1 MLLCDVTREEASVI
15 IHDLKELEIH
25 KHGSISLEYI
35 DTQISDAAERA
46 VERSPGLASDAVI
59 WEDVENRSQEMTE
72 LSFTFVGFMVL
83 AMLIAAVGI
92 LIDQPILI
100 VGAMVVG
107 PEFGPVA
114 GLCVALVEKRGALVK
129 RSLSALGVGFAVGIL
144 VTVAVTVAFE
154 ATDRIPEGFEPT
166 DHPLTSFIANPDFFS
181 FFVAYVAGIAGV
193 LALTSAKSG
202 ALVGVL
208 ISVTT
213 IPAAANV
220 GVAGALGEWGEAGGA
235 VLQLVVNLV
244 GDRAGRGDHAVP
256 AAALLRGAAHQAP
269 ARPGAAGRGLPV
281 GHSARGRPVR
291 DRHPKPDPPPRRRRG
306 YSDDQTSILVRT
318 RPMTSS
324 VNPLLE
330 ACPPR
335 SGVRTPAATASSTAS

>member
-1 MLLCDVTREEASVI
+1 MVHLRIVAPHACAERAAELLEGSPAVCNLVVLEGAARRPKGDVLLCDVTREEASVI

-25 KHGSISLEYI
+25 KHGSISLENI

-46 VERSPGLASDAVI
+46 VELSPGLASDAVI
-59 WEDVENRSQEMTE
+59 WEDVESRSQEMTE

-114 GLCVALVEKRGALVK
+114 GLCVALVEKRGSLVR
-129 RSLSALGVGFAVGIL
+129 RSLSALAVGFAVGIAVTIV
-144 VTVAVTVAFE
+144 VTVLLDAGG
-154 ATDRIPEGFEPT
+154 RIPADFEPT
-166 DHPLTSFIANPDFFS
+166 DHPLTSFIAHPDFFS
-181 FFVAYVAGIAGV
+181 FFVAFVAGIAGV

-235 VLQLVVNLV
+235 VLQLAVNLV
-244 GDRAGRGDHAVP
+244 AIAMAGVLTLFLQRRYYVGRRVKHLHD
-256 AAALLRGAAHQAP
+256 P
-269 ARPGAAGRGLPV
+269 ARLAAGLPL
-281 GHSARGRPVR
+281 GHSARGGPIRGA
-291 DRHPKPDPPPRRRRG
+291 RRQG
-306 YSDDQTSILVRT
+306 
-318 RPMTSS
+318 
-324 VNPLLE
+324 
-330 ACPPR
+330 
-335 SGVRTPAATASSTAS
+335 